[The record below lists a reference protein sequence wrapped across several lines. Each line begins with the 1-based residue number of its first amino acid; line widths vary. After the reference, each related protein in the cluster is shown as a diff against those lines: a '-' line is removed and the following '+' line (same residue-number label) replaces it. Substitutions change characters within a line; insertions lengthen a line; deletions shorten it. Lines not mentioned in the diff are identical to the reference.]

1 VTDST
6 GGRVPDHPKAD
17 EITEN
22 LMVESKRKPIS
33 DKASSRR
40 DRDRQMDSIYDKN
53 LQIMKTLNADIIRNT
68 KDKVPSTNNDN
79 LLSKH
84 KALFGSNSEKVSR
97 ILDTEANRQSS
108 GRGVVGDLSSNR
120 SGLNFDREYAYGS
133 GAKKELASKDKD
145 HKLQKFVSKLV
156 DSCIPISR
164 KDSNPKTSA
173 ELNIRKGSTSV
184 TKPLEK
190 NPTHT
195 GHTAKVS
202 NFQYSPS
209 PQVDLTPPGQF
220 TSHPSSN
227 WRSKGLSSTL
237 KSDSATKTHTDRA
250 QNLRERKYNSE
261 KSEPIKINT
270 ISTSQLAPPN
280 PITHKTSESDFGDQV
295 SINAAKLTDRQAST
309 LTDHQSL
316 SSKFGQ
322 KKMPV
327 YEKNYKGSDY
337 YENLKL
343 RMNQL
348 FCPTEKLVKGE
359 NGIKVDHSD
368 ILVKGIEG
376 LGNGYFDRNDIRGA
390 EDGGK
395 KGGGA
400 VGRGE
405 GGPGKLSVSGLG
417 GRHASESDF

>member
-40 DRDRQMDSIYDKN
+40 DRDRQMDLIYDKN
-53 LQIMKTLNADIIRNT
+53 LQIMKTLNADIIRST
-68 KDKVPSTNNDN
+68 KEKVLSTNNDN
-79 LLSKH
+79 LLSQQ

-120 SGLNFDREYAYGS
+120 RGLNFDREYAYGS
-133 GAKKELASKDKD
+133 GSKKDLASKDKD
-145 HKLQKFVSKLV
+145 QKLQKFVSKLV

-173 ELNIRKGSTSV
+173 DLNIRKGSTSV

-190 NPTHT
+190 NPTHA

-209 PQVDLTPPGQF
+209 PQVDLTPQGQF
-220 TSHPSSN
+220 TGDPSSN

-250 QNLRERKYNSE
+250 QNVRERKYNSE

-280 PITHKTSESDFGDQV
+280 PMTHKTSESDFGDQV
-295 SINAAKLTDRQAST
+295 SINAAKLTDRQALNFS
-309 LTDHQSL
+309 DHQSL
-316 SSKFGQ
+316 ISKFGQ

-348 FCPTEKLVKGE
+348 FCPTEKLVRSE
-359 NGIKVDHSD
+359 IGIKVDHSE
-368 ILVKGIEG
+368 ILVNGSEV
-376 LGNGYFDRNDIRGA
+376 LGDGYIDRNDNRGA
-390 EDGGK
+390 EDGGE
-395 KGGGA
+395 KGRGEVGG
-400 VGRGE
+400 GE
-405 GGPGKLSVSGLG
+405 GGPRKLSVSGLG